1 MTIIIVSWL
10 VLGWLAGIA
19 TLAIAS
25 IIFINCEGRNRDNEE
40 FVKKLIETKGW
51 EKANEI
57 LTFEYNG
64 KYLKIWRKLYK
75 EHIAKGENKNEQ

>member
-1 MTIIIVSWL
+1 MTITLVSWF

-19 TLAIAS
+19 TLAITA
-25 IIFINCEGRNRDNEE
+25 IIAINCEGKERTDTE

-51 EKANEI
+51 EKSNEI

-64 KYLKIWRKLYK
+64 KYLKIWRKLYR
-75 EHIAKGENKNEQ
+75 EHIQKGENKNEQ